1 MVRNIEF
8 KNVKP
13 KFQQQLQ
20 NDMKS
25 IKQDPKLLI
34 PADRINN
41 LYRLTTDEYNKLLT
55 ENISK
60 SYKRT
65 DKSSLNSI
73 NTEAKNIAKDFKLE
87 DRIEQHSQHQS
98 FITLKD
104 HKDNFQNNLKC
115 RLINPAK
122 CQIGIISKHYI
133 EEINKY
139 VRRGINVNQWRN
151 IQEVIP
157 WFKRIKN
164 KEKSSFT
171 KFDIVDFYPSISKE
185 LLTNAINFAG
195 KKVNDTI
202 MHSSKSLLFNNHEIW
217 VKKEN
222 PNFDVTMGSFDGAE
236 VCELIGLY
244 LLNILKNEFGGKDI
258 GLYRDDGL
266 SCFENRSGFELEK
279 IRKKICKFLK
289 IMV

>member
-1 MVRNIEF
+1 M
-8 KNVKP
+8 
-13 KFQQQLQ
+13 
-20 NDMKS
+20 
-25 IKQDPKLLI
+25 
-34 PADRINN
+34 
-41 LYRLTTDEYNKLLT
+41 NK
-55 ENISK
+55 
-60 SYKRT
+60 
-65 DKSSLNSI
+65 
-73 NTEAKNIAKDFKLE
+73 
-87 DRIEQHSQHQS
+87 
-98 FITLKD
+98 
-104 HKDNFQNNLKC
+104 
-115 RLINPAK
+115 
-122 CQIGIISKHYI
+122 
-133 EEINKY
+133 
-139 VRRGINVNQWRN
+139 WRN
-151 IQEVIP
+151 IQEVVP

-244 LLNILKNEFGGKDI
+244 LLNILKNEFGGKNI

-266 SCFENRSGFELEK
+266 SCFENRSGLELEK
-279 IRKKICKFLK
+279 IGKKICEIFKDNGLNITIETNLHIYRVSTILVIIFWNFT
-289 IMV
+289 IF